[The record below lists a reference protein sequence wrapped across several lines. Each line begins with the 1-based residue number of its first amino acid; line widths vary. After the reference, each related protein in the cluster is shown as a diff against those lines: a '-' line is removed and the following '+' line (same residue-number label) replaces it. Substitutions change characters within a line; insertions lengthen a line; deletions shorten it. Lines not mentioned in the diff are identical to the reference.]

1 MLNSVHR
8 IAEMAAQF
16 NIEIW
21 DISLDNAT
29 EKKIRRASLGKEIT
43 FCRRPYTI
51 KGHNE
56 ANTL

>member
-29 EKKIRRASLGKEIT
+29 EKKSDESVLEK
-43 FCRRPYTI
+43 
-51 KGHNE
+51 K
-56 ANTL
+56 